1 MAINI
6 KLPNT
11 EYSCIAHESK
21 WTAGTD
27 SVDKIIQGKSLTEQI
42 LALNKSFQKLLTHE
56 LVLHGHS
63 SSLSCCQ
70 ASCRAMTELLLL
82 YRPGGKYINVQDLQ

>member
-6 KLPNT
+6 KLSNT
-11 EYSCIAHESK
+11 EHTCTAHGSE
-21 WTAGTD
+21 WTLGID
-27 SVDKIIQGKSLTEQI
+27 CVDKIIQGKSLTEQI
-42 LALNKSFQKLLTHE
+42 LALNKSFQELLTHE

-82 YRPGGKYINVQDLQ
+82 CTPG